1 MKKLTAREQVV
12 QVSRPDDPKPSSKD
26 SKLAR
31 TAAYKQRR
39 IDEEPKMYSDKNF
52 GLTKSLI
59 DAVRGIVEKKEAS
72 SEVKKMTG
80 GKTKVDLNPET
91 VDKITDVD
99 DNRSKKAM
107 QKEERDSPEW
117 EKATPKKRVS
127 QVKKDLKSINGNE
140 GHDLQKEEAEDTTP
154 RNEKERKLASLAAP
168 KNKITHKDVL
178 VGRGVIKEKKC
189 DKCGM
194 DPCKCKH
201 VKEEVVVTEAT
212 SGYRIY
218 HPQYSQAVQHALH
231 HHNQK
236 HGLTHDEDDYHQKIT
251 HGPRKPAEGET
262 RTHNILAYDKNGKE
276 HVIHMQI
283 YNRGGEHSPYE
294 LNTYHSKVNKKL
306 QKEETEKLDERN
318 KENKLKK
325 DIFVTK
331 LGMKKEPWY
340 KTHEEVQLSN
350 DELANLAAIA
360 ELFDEGKKKEK
371 GVPSQTT
378 IGSAPTRGANQ
389 DQSGFNP
396 TNNVSDYTIS
406 D

>member
-1 MKKLTAREQVV
+1 M
-12 QVSRPDDPKPSSKD
+12 
-26 SKLAR
+26 
-31 TAAYKQRR
+31 
-39 IDEEPKMYSDKNF
+39 
-52 GLTKSLI
+52 
-59 DAVRGIVEKKEAS
+59 
-72 SEVKKMTG
+72 
-80 GKTKVDLNPET
+80 
-91 VDKITDVD
+91 
-99 DNRSKKAM
+99 
-107 QKEERDSPEW
+107 
-117 EKATPKKRVS
+117 
-127 QVKKDLKSINGNE
+127 KSIHGNE
-140 GHDLQKEEAEDTTP
+140 GHDLQKEETEQVTESMRLIHTHTEGPHHAKVYKDTEWGEYRVKYFKNGKHLPKADSHHDEADDAHGTAKHELK
-154 RNEKERKLASLAAP
+154 RMNESVEQ
-168 KNKITHKDVL
+168 
-178 VGRGVIKEKKC
+178 
-189 DKCGM
+189 
-194 DPCKCKH
+194 
-201 VKEEVVVTEAT
+201 VVVTEAT

-236 HGLTHDEDDYHQKIT
+236 HGLTHDEDDYHQKVT

-262 RTHNILAYDKNGKE
+262 RTHNILAYDKNGNE

-306 QKEETEKLDERN
+306 QKEETEQIIERN

-340 KTHEEVQLSN
+340 KTHIADVVQPTGRDSMKATIVRGKRVGRDSLKSSKSERDYNTYVRKEEVQMSE
-350 DELANLAAIA
+350 DELARLASIA
-360 ELFDEGKKKEK
+360 ELFDEAKKKEK

-389 DQSGFNP
+389 DQSGFN
-396 TNNVSDYTIS
+396 TSSNASDYSIS